1 VVVSESKAATL
12 DMGGESQRAEPCR
25 IEIVGL
31 GAVSPAGWGV
41 KPIREAIH
49 QGKALPTADVSRP
62 GWKRPMRV
70 RNVPSPAARNLNHP
84 RLRRA
89 SPITRFAVGAAL
101 EALGAAETAAD
112 GQRDKLGVVL
122 CVMTGCVNYSRRF
135 YDEVLREPS
144 TASPLVF
151 PETVFNAP
159 SSHLAAVLGAGGMN
173 YTLVGDPSA
182 FLVGLAVAADWLVTK
197 RVDSCLVIGA
207 EEIDWIVAD
216 SFRLFRRNIVLAE
229 GAGAVYLRRA
239 SATNG
244 ATSHKAGATGQ
255 PPSGVELHSI
265 TQPHLFLSTQSRHRA
280 ARKMRAQL
288 PEGAARH
295 LLCDGI
301 QDLRTFDAAEEA
313 VWCTW
318 QGTRISLKRLL
329 GEGLTAAAAWQCV
342 VAVDALQRAQ
352 FTGASVSVVGC
363 NEQAVG
369 AHFVRQNHA
378 GGVPLHPGD

>member
-1 VVVSESKAATL
+1 MVMSDLPPNGDKELPAAETARL
-12 DMGGESQRAEPCR
+12 PDHTG
-25 IEIVGL
+25 IEIVGI

-41 KPIREAIH
+41 KAMRDAMDAA
-49 QGKALPTADVSRP
+49 KSLPTVEVSRP
-62 GWKRPMRV
+62 GWKRPMRL
-70 RNVPSPAARNLNHP
+70 RNVPSPTGRNLNHP

-101 EALGAAETAAD
+101 EALGVAD
-112 GQRDKLGVVL
+112 ADAIGNRDNLGIVL

-182 FLVGLAVAADWLVTK
+182 FLVGLSVAADWLLSK

-207 EEIDWIVAD
+207 EEMDWIVAD
-216 SFRLFRRNIVLAE
+216 SFRLFSRNTVLAE
-229 GAGAVYLRRA
+229 GSGAVHLRRGA
-239 SATNG
+239 SVKQATVP
-244 ATSHKAGATGQ
+244 SSSRAG
-255 PPSGVELHSI
+255 SGTEVANLQKVELHSI
-265 TQPHLFLSTQSRHRA
+265 TDAHLFLARQSRHRA
-280 ARKMRAQL
+280 ARKMRAEL

-301 QDLRTFDAAEEA
+301 QDLRGIDAPEEA

-318 QGTRISLKRLL
+318 QGSRISPKRLL

-342 VAVDALQRAQ
+342 TAIDALQRAPR
-352 FTGASVSVVGC
+352 FTAASVSVVGC
-363 NEQAVG
+363 NEQAMG
-369 AHFVRQNHA
+369 AHFVRQN
-378 GGVPLHPGD
+378 

>member
-1 VVVSESKAATL
+1 MSGAPTNLESKLDGSTAGNAA
-12 DMGGESQRAEPCR
+12 AERCA
-25 IEIVGL
+25 IEVIGL

-41 KPIREAIH
+41 KPMREAIE
-49 QGKALPTADVSRP
+49 GSKVLPTADVSRP

-70 RNVPSPAARNLNHP
+70 RNVPSPTARNLNHP

-101 EALGAAETAAD
+101 EAMGVAEAEAVSNRDTLGI
-112 GQRDKLGVVL
+112 VL

-182 FLVGLAVAADWLVTK
+182 FLVGLSVAADWLVSK

-207 EEIDWIVAD
+207 EEMDWIVAD
-216 SFRLFRRNIVLAE
+216 SFRLFRRSIVLAE

-239 SATNG
+239 
-244 ATSHKAGATGQ
+244 AGPQAGPVNPRGISTAAHEQ
-255 PPSGVELHSI
+255 NRVELHCV
-265 TQPHLFLSTQSRHRA
+265 TDPHLFLSTQSRHRA
-280 ARKMRAQL
+280 ARKMRAEL
-288 PEGAARH
+288 PDGAARH

-301 QDLRTFDAAEEA
+301 QDLRAFDAAEEA

-318 QGTRISLKRLL
+318 QGSRISLKRLL

-342 VAVDALQRAQ
+342 AAIDALKRGV

-363 NEQAVG
+363 NEQAMG
-369 AHFVRQNHA
+369 AHFVRRN
-378 GGVPLHPGD
+378 